1 MNLPDFSINNEWVW
15 SKRGDKIAVSPFEP
29 YAVLVEQ
36 ERTASGSIEDVGTI
50 FLTNSE
56 CPYRCLMC
64 DLWKNTL
71 EGKTSLGA
79 IPRQIGYALERLPSV
94 RHIKLYNS
102 GNFFDTKA
110 IPPKDYPAI
119 ADLLKGFETVLV
131 ENHPRLMGRRVLE
144 FQKKLKGQ
152 LQVAMGLETAHPQ
165 VLSMLNKQMTL
176 KDFRR
181 AAVFLQN
188 HDISSRVFILLSP
201 PFLDETEGIEW
212 AKKSIDFA
220 FDCEVE
226 CCVVIPT
233 RAGNGA
239 MELLAQDGFFKVPKL
254 KSLEEVLDYGVALK
268 RGRVFAD
275 LWDLNYFSNCEKC
288 YEQRRSRLVKTNLT
302 QSVAD
307 EVRCS
312 CV

>member
-71 EGKTSLGA
+71 EGKTPLGA

-188 HDISSRVFILLSP
+188 HDISSRVFILLRP

-288 YEQRRSRLVKTNLT
+288 YEQRSLRLAKTNLT
-302 QSVAD
+302 QSVED
-307 EVRCS
+307 EVCCS